1 MTGVHKPETAR
12 GFCRSCWLRLS
23 AIINPDTHNTRF
35 IDGAAGQL
43 SLLGVMFAFYLGV
56 RGITQASED
65 LALANA
71 YEILKFEAKLG
82 INWERDVQQYLLD
95 RSNLMSF
102 FNWFYAWTYWP
113 VLAGSLIL
121 LWWRD
126 RHRYLLFRDAL
137 IVSGA
142 IGLVIFTF
150 YPVAPP
156 RFLDG
161 FVDTVSATSRHVIAH
176 PSALMNPFAALPSF
190 HVGWH
195 TLSALMIASMVS
207 SKPLRVLIMTPSAIM
222 AFTVVVTA
230 NHYIVDAA
238 LGLFLSIC
246 GLLAIKGLRKFPQAD
261 SGAEGAA
268 DNPEKVEKA
277 SNPATASV

>member
-1 MTGVHKPETAR
+1 MSGVMNSKSSG
-12 GFCRSCWLRLS
+12 GFSRTVLS
-23 AIINPDTHNTRF
+23 RIASIINPDIGKTRF
-35 IDGAAGQL
+35 FDGAAGQL
-43 SLLGVMFAFYLGV
+43 SLLAVMFGFYLGV
-56 RGITQASED
+56 RGITHASED

-71 YEILKFEAKLG
+71 YDILKFEANLG
-82 INWERDVQQYLLD
+82 IAWEQKIQQQLLD
-95 RSNLMSF
+95 RSNLMAF

-137 IVSGA
+137 IFSGA

-176 PSALMNPFAALPSF
+176 PSALINPFAALPSF

-222 AFTVVVTA
+222 AVTVIVTA

-238 LGLFLSIC
+238 LGLILSIS
-246 GLLAIKGLRKFPQAD
+246 GLLAIKQFRKAP
-261 SGAEGAA
+261 
-268 DNPEKVEKA
+268 
-277 SNPATASV
+277 PATGDNEQSTVNEPVPA

>member
-1 MTGVHKPETAR
+1 
-12 GFCRSCWLRLS
+12 
-23 AIINPDTHNTRF
+23 
-35 IDGAAGQL
+35 
-43 SLLGVMFAFYLGV
+43 MFGFYLGV
-56 RGITQASED
+56 RGITQTSED

-71 YEILKFEAKLG
+71 YDILKFEAELG
-82 INWERDVQQYLLD
+82 IAWERQAQQYLLN
-95 RSNLMSF
+95 RSNWMSF

-126 RHRYLLFRDAL
+126 RKRYLLYRDAL

-142 IGLVIFTF
+142 VGLLIFAL

-161 FVDTVSATSRHVIAH
+161 FVDTVSAHSRHVIAH
-176 PSALMNPFAALPSF
+176 PKALINPFAALPSF

-195 TLSALMIASMVS
+195 ALSALMIASMV
-207 SKPLRVLIMTPSAIM
+207 KRWWIRGLIMTPTVIM
-222 AFTVVVTA
+222 AITVIVTA

-238 LGLFLSIC
+238 AGLVLSLAGLGI
-246 GLLAIKGLRKFPQAD
+246 IVMVRRNTMQAV
-261 SGAEGAA
+261 
-268 DNPEKVEKA
+268 NR
-277 SNPATASV
+277 AT

>member
-1 MTGVHKPETAR
+1 MSGETNSESSR
-12 GFCRSCWLRLS
+12 GFPRNVLARVA
-23 AIINPDTHNTRF
+23 AIINPDVRSKRF
-35 IDGAAGQL
+35 FEGAGGQL
-43 SLLGVMFAFYLGV
+43 SLLGVMFGFYLGV

-71 YEILKFEAKLG
+71 YDILKFEAQLG
-82 INWERDVQQYLLD
+82 IAWEQKIQQYLLD
-95 RSNLMSF
+95 RSNWMAF

-113 VLAGSLIL
+113 VLAGSLVL

-137 IVSGA
+137 IFSGA
-142 IGLVIFTF
+142 IGLIIFTF

-222 AFTVVVTA
+222 AVTVVVTA

-238 LGLFLSIC
+238 LGLVLSIS
-246 GLLAIKGLRKFPQAD
+246 GLLAIKAFRKNP
-261 SGAEGAA
+261 AA
-268 DNPEKVEKA
+268 DDTERHMANEPV
-277 SNPATASV
+277 PV

>member
-1 MTGVHKPETAR
+1 MSGVRHSERKQ
-12 GFCRSCWLRLS
+12 GFPRNVRSRLS
-23 AIINPDTHNTRF
+23 SIVNPDLSSTRF
-35 IDGAAGQL
+35 FDGAGGQL
-43 SLLGVMFAFYLGV
+43 SLIGVMFLFYLGV
-56 RGITQASED
+56 RGITQTSED
-65 LALANA
+65 LAFANA
-71 YEILKFEAKLG
+71 YDILKFEAKLG
-82 INWERDVQQYLLD
+82 IAWEQRAQQLLLD

-113 VLAGSLIL
+113 VLAGSLVV

-137 IVSGA
+137 IFSGA
-142 IGLVIFTF
+142 IGLLIFTF

-176 PSALMNPFAALPSF
+176 PSALINPFAALPSF

-222 AFTVVVTA
+222 AVTVVVTA

-246 GLLAIKGLRKFPQAD
+246 GLLAIKTYRKWPTD
-261 SGAEGAA
+261 IVPAETQRKKDAI
-268 DNPEKVEKA
+268 
-277 SNPATASV
+277 PA

>member
-1 MTGVHKPETAR
+1 MTCVHAPENAEDSSSGVAAR
-12 GFCRSCWLRLS
+12 VKRV
-23 AIINPDTHNTRF
+23 INPDLHVSNPVK
-35 IDGAAGQL
+35 GAAGQL
-43 SLLGVMFAFYLGV
+43 TLLAIMFLFYLGV
-56 RGITQASED
+56 RGITQTSED

-71 YEILKFEAKLG
+71 YDILKFETKVG
-82 INWERDVQQYLLD
+82 IAWEQAAQQYLLD
-95 RSNLMSF
+95 RSNWMTF

-126 RHRYLLFRDAL
+126 RARYLLYRDAL

-142 IGLVIFTF
+142 IGLIIFTF

-176 PSALMNPFAALPSF
+176 PSALINPFAALPSF

-207 SKPLRVLIMTPSAIM
+207 SKMLRVLIMLPSAIM
-222 AFTVVVTA
+222 AVTVVVTA

-238 LGLFLSIC
+238 AGLFLSLL
-246 GLLAIKGLRKFPQAD
+246 GLQVIRAFRGSPLSPASVQ
-261 SGAEGAA
+261 
-268 DNPEKVEKA
+268 A
-277 SNPATASV
+277 SNAAA